1 MDVRYRS
8 RVMRRGGIGRRG
20 RCGREGE
27 GDENERMNCFGSDF
41 MLLGG
46 WWMLT
51 SLMSTKNKEARD
63 SFTQTDNV

>member
-46 WWMLT
+46 
-51 SLMSTKNKEARD
+51 
-63 SFTQTDNV
+63 